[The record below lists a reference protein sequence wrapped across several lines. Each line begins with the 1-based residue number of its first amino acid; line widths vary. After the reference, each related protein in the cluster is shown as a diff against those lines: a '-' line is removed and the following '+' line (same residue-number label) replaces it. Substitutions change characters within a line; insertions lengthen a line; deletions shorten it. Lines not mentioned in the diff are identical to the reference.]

1 MTVKMSKEEIINKR
15 VDGIAVDSPLWNYYK
30 NTPLNE
36 LSSRDEKLIKKEIQ
50 NRSKSVSGGIKS
62 LNEEKATM
70 TFDALNPDAS
80 GEVAPAEGAGA
91 SDGTVVGDAIC
102 SFYDTLGPSFKGVH
116 AAVIKAYDDIN
127 SRNSMTGASISDV
140 GGAAVIL
147 ANYSLLVLSVHAAW
161 KSMRNNE
168 TYKSAFIKNDQTNGA
183 AGAEV
188 PIAESIDTYF
198 LVEMS
203 RAFSLLEEAGKLV
216 VSKKIAKLN
225 PKTEL
230 PVLKEKGTK
239 LIGAL
244 ISQAKDKVSELLSD
258 KEFNSFMGKNRPDI
272 LKLIQD
278 FADSVGETKKS
289 AKPKAPKAS
298 KGATSEADPMESMA

>member
-1 MTVKMSKEEIINKR
+1 MTVKMTKEEVINKR

-50 NRSKSVSGGIKS
+50 NRSKSGSSGIRN

-70 TFDALNPDAS
+70 TFDALNPNAS
-80 GEVAPAEGAGA
+80 GEGAPAGGA
-91 SDGTVVGDAIC
+91 SDGNVVGDAIC

-127 SRNSMTGASISDV
+127 SRNSMTGASISEV
-140 GGAAVIL
+140 GDAAVIL

-168 TYKSAFIKNDQTNGA
+168 SYKAAFIKNDQSNGA

-203 RAFSLLEEAGKLV
+203 RAFSLLEEAGKLA

-230 PVLKEKGTK
+230 PVLKEKGAK
-239 LIGAL
+239 LIGSL

-258 KEFNSFMGKNRPDI
+258 KEFNSFMSKNRPDI

-289 AKPKAPKAS
+289 AKAKAPKGS
-298 KGATSEADPMESMA
+298 KGASAEPVEPEVMA